1 MKKFD
6 ADFKKNAV
14 KLVIEEKLSIKQV
27 SQDLGIGH
35 STLNMCLSD
44 YRKGRLFKSD
54 KELEKDLEIQKLRK
68 ENKVLRQEREILK
81 KAMGIF
87 SSMSKVSIE
96 L

>member
-35 STLNMCLSD
+35 STLNMWLSD
-44 YRKGRLFKSD
+44 YRKGRFFKSE

-68 ENKVLRQEREILK
+68 ENRVLRQEREILK

-87 SSMSKVSIE
+87 SSMSKASTE

>member
-14 KLVIEEKLSIKQV
+14 KLVIEEKLPIKQV
-27 SQDLGIGH
+27 SQDLGVGH
-35 STLNMCLSD
+35 STLNMWLSD
-44 YRKGRLFKSD
+44 YRKGRLFKSE
-54 KELEKDLEIQKLRK
+54 KELEKDIELQRLRK
-68 ENKVLRQEREILK
+68 ENRVLRQEREILK

-87 SSMSKVSIE
+87 SSMSKASTE